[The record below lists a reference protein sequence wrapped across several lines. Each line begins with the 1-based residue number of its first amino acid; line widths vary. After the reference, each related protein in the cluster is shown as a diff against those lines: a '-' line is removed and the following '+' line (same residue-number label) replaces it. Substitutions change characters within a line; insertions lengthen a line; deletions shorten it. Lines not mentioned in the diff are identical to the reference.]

1 MDGSQ
6 TFLIEIQ
13 ALCLSGSTGSRQV
26 HGIQL
31 KRADMIISV
40 LIGFVFLI
48 QSISCCIEMNAV
60 KLFLTICLSLELQ
73 VLIKQAGLPLQEHA
87 VFFNFVSG
95 LALAETAGDL
105 AIAAAICSCCL
116 EIPILNDIAF
126 IGEIDLGGELRMVP
140 RMEKR
145 VYTVTKLGF
154 RMCIVP
160 KVAEKALGTEG
171 FEKMEVVGCRNLK
184 DIINTVFP
192 NLMRRSQ

>member
-40 LIGFVFLI
+40 LI
-48 QSISCCIEMNAV
+48 
-60 KLFLTICLSLELQ
+60 
-73 VLIKQAGLPLQEHA
+73 KQAGLPLQEHA

-105 AIAAAICSCCL
+105 AITAAICSCCL

>member
-1 MDGSQ
+1 MDGSR

-26 HGIQL
+26 HRIQL
-31 KRADMIISV
+31 KRADMIIS
-40 LIGFVFLI
+40 
-48 QSISCCIEMNAV
+48 
-60 KLFLTICLSLELQ
+60 
-73 VLIKQAGLPLQEHA
+73 A

-126 IGEIDLGGELRMVP
+126 IGEIGLGGELRMVP

-145 VYTVTKLGF
+145 VYTVAKLGF